1 MDRKNYNSFK
11 SLVSRRIKALS
22 LIQDGDTDEVIQ
34 ENLDD
39 FANETWLE
47 LENRGNRVIKVD
59 DIKSKCLSTAVSIAV
74 HRLIGR
80 LDQQRLSNTGMTGV
94 PYENKDKILPLDIDI
109 TSKKSEDQQ
118 MVRVTMTRLDER
130 TEKVIRTVFFTDR
143 EYLGGL
149 NPKTMTVNKSAIKNL
164 DPMGLG
170 YTTEPS
176 DYEWEK
182 LYVASLEKFRRM
194 FIDTRNNWD
203 EYRHYYLT
211 GETYGENNGEY

>member
-11 SLVSRRIKALS
+11 SLVSRRIKALN
-22 LIQDGDTDEVIQ
+22 LIQAGDTDDVIQ
-34 ENLDD
+34 ENLND

-47 LENRGNRVIKVD
+47 LENKGNRVLKVD

-80 LDQQRLSNTGMTGV
+80 KDQQRLSNTGMTGV

-109 TSKKSEDQQ
+109 AGDKSVEHQ
-118 MVRVTMTRLDER
+118 MVRVTMMRLDER
-130 TEKVIRTVFFTDR
+130 TEKVIHLLFFTDR

-164 DPMGLG
+164 DWRELG
-170 YTTEPS
+170 YKTKPS
-176 DYEWEK
+176 NYEWAN
-182 LYVASLEKFRRM
+182 LYESSLEEFKRVFVE
-194 FIDTRNNWD
+194 TKNNW
-203 EYRHYYLT
+203 EELKQSYLT
-211 GETYGENNGEY
+211 GEKDGKNY